1 MKGIILL
8 VLVVSICI
16 NEAIC
21 QSRTFRVEL
30 NRNIKNRMLTP
41 EIYEVA
47 VAKFGLN
54 SMTFSINGGNFTS
67 ERLSFTVAVQ
77 DSDKNGLFN
86 EVGEDVL
93 LVGES
98 GVDSM
103 DITTGI
109 SSAQLQ
115 NDNYIQAGSSFFKVS
130 FIDPQGQF
138 LVLEKSRST
147 VQPTVRLFERIPD
160 ENFELVSG
168 GRANLR
174 DYARK
179 GKYVYVDIWGT
190 WCAPCVAALPKL
202 RDIYRMHASK
212 LTIITLNYRDGNKS
226 EVVEFIKQNGM
237 EEWINGYSTS
247 IINSEILQNGFPYGV
262 LFDKE
267 GKVIKMDIDVGELDR
282 ILSERQ

>member
-1 MKGIILL
+1 
-8 VLVVSICI
+8 
-16 NEAIC
+16 
-21 QSRTFRVEL
+21 
-30 NRNIKNRMLTP
+30 MLTP

-103 DITTGI
+103 DITAGI

-160 ENFELVSG
+160 ENFQLVSG

-190 WCAPCVAALPKL
+190 WCAPCVAAIPKL
-202 RDIYRMHASK
+202 RDIYSKYASK
-212 LTIITLNYRDGNKS
+212 LTIIALNYRDGNKS
-226 EVVEFIKQNGM
+226 KVAEFIKENGM
-237 EEWINGYSTS
+237 EEWTNGYSTS

-267 GKVIKMDIDVGELDR
+267 GKVIKMDIDVNELDR
-282 ILSERQ
+282 ILSERP